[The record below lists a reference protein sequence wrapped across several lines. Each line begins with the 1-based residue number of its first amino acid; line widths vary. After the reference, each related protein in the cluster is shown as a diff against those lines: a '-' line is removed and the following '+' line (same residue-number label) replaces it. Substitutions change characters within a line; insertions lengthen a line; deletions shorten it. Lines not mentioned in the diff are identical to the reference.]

1 MDPREEF
8 NQVKRYYEES
18 GDRSQEALITFLREV
33 QEIFGCVPFWA
44 QEEIEKV
51 MGIKHTYLQAI
62 FKRYPSIRG
71 EEQRC
76 DLVICGGPNC
86 GKKGSQKLYQAVQEM
101 CRQYPELANQITV
114 RTTGCMRQCRTSPN
128 CKINGVLYQGM
139 TVEKIKEILFQM
151 IQKKK

>member
-1 MDPREEF
+1 
-8 NQVKRYYEES
+8 
-18 GDRSQEALITFLREV
+18 
-33 QEIFGCVPFWA
+33 
-44 QEEIEKV
+44 
-51 MGIKHTYLQAI
+51 
-62 FKRYPSIRG
+62 
-71 EEQRC
+71 
-76 DLVICGGPNC
+76 
-86 GKKGSQKLYQAVQEM
+86 M